1 MAQGIRCNKLRLTP
15 VTNYAVLSDNNT
27 VAYRRKGFAD
37 GITFSERPLL
47 PGEVFMLEI
56 AGNEAGWSGYMKLG
70 LTQMDPSD
78 RSPLPAF
85 SKPHLVDAAP
95 GRAWWIFPVHSNMDS
110 AEPAP
115 DRPARRSGSRR
126 RQSIAGSSSSSSQEP
141 SSSSDTESSSPSEF
155 RFSEYSPE
163 EVEQT
168 FEELSLTARYWS
180 SGHVLPTDVGSQV
193 GVVYRVNPATGLAD
207 IHFILNGVDRG
218 IKVASIPYRDA
229 PLFAV
234 VDVYGTTKK
243 LRIVSESSSLQSA
256 CREVILNRLSGND
269 VSQLPLPKRLKKFL
283 CQKIAS
289 SEPSHRK

>member
-1 MAQGIRCNKLRLTP
+1 MRQGTDFSHLPPEC
-15 VTNYAVLSDNNT
+15 AVLSDNNT
-27 VAYRRKGFAD
+27 VAFRKKGFAD

-78 RSPLPAF
+78 RLPLPAF
-85 SKPHLVDAAP
+85 SKPHLVDADA
-95 GRAWWIFPVHSNMDS
+95 GRAWWIFPVHNNMESTDQS
-110 AEPAP
+110 
-115 DRPARRSGSRR
+115 RGRRRSGGMRR

-141 SSSSDTESSSPSEF
+141 SSSSASDTDSSPSEC

-168 FEELSLTARYWS
+168 FEELTLTARHWS
-180 SGHVLPTDVGSQV
+180 SGQVLATDVGSQV
-193 GVVYRVNPATGLAD
+193 GVQFRVNPDTGLAD
-207 IHFILNGVDRG
+207 MHFILNGVDRG
-218 IKVASIPYRDA
+218 IKAASIPYNNA

-243 LRIVSESSSLQSA
+243 LRIVSESSNLQSA
-256 CREVILNRLSGND
+256 CRQVILNRLSGND
-269 VSQLPLPKRLKKFL
+269 VSLLPLPKRLKKFL
-283 CQKIAS
+283 RQKIAS
-289 SEPSHRK
+289 NESLHHT